1 MHSQDTQQLIFQNEN
16 SQSGYIFMIVRKS
29 L

>member
-16 SQSGYIFMIVRKS
+16 SRSGYIFMIARIS